1 MPFQSAINE
10 NQAPAVEGDF
20 ASNNPGRSMVSES
33 GASLRAGTAG
43 VIFGRFARAA
53 NATGLVTNGNPGVP
67 SRIGFVH
74 RHQLEQLA
82 GRLQESGGTIVAG
95 QPITLMERGDFWAR
109 FAAGATIGH
118 RVFASFADGT
128 LTSAATG
135 TTVPGASFTAAI
147 AGTTMTVS
155 AVASGTLAV
164 GQPLTGAN
172 VTAGTTITAFLT
184 GTGGVGTYTVST
196 SQTAA
201 SAAVTSAGAVETL
214 WSVETTAAAGELA
227 KIANK

>member
-1 MPFQSAINE
+1 MPFQSVINE

-20 ASNNPGRSMVSES
+20 ASNNPYRSMVSDF
-33 GASLRAGTAG
+33 GASLRAGAG
-43 VIFGRFARAA
+43 GVAFGRFARAA
-53 NATGLVTNGNPGVP
+53 NATGLVTNGHPGVA

-82 GRLQESGGTIVAG
+82 GRLQESGGAIVAG
-95 QPITLMERGDFWAR
+95 QPITLIEAGDFWGR

-118 RVFASFADGT
+118 RVFASYADGA
-128 LTSAATG
+128 LISAAAG
-135 TTVPGASFTAAI
+135 TTVAGASVTAAI

-155 AVASGTLAV
+155 AVASGALAV

-172 VTAGTTITAFLT
+172 VTAGTIITALGT
-184 GTGGVGTYTVST
+184 GTGGVGTYTVSPT
-196 SQTAA
+196 QTAA
-201 SAAVTSAGAVETL
+201 SAAVTSAGAQETT